1 MRSNQ
6 PRAIALALAI
16 AATGCARA
24 AQPAQGPAP
33 SPTTATPPAS
43 ATTTTGSR
51 IRQPFT
57 DADVRFMSEMIPHH
71 AQAMVM
77 ARLVPSRTESQSI
90 RTLAGR
96 IVNAQGDEIALMQR
110 WLRDR
115 NKPVP
120 QPDTT
125 NAHAG
130 HGASHGAGHGAHAM
144 PGMLS
149 HAQMQQLEAARGREF
164 DRLFLTFMIQHHRG
178 AVEMVKQLLASTGA
192 AQDDMVFKLQ
202 ADINVDQITEIA
214 RMQQMLADFV
224 FDAK

>member
-1 MRSNQ
+1 MCRDQ
-6 PRAIALALAI
+6 PRVIALALAI
-16 AATGCARA
+16 AAAGCARA
-24 AQPAQGPAP
+24 AHPPQGAMPSPSAAP
-33 SPTTATPPAS
+33 SAPSAS
-43 ATTTTGSR
+43 SPSR
-51 IRQPFT
+51 VRQPFT

-77 ARLVPSRTESQSI
+77 ARLVPSRTENHSI

-125 NAHAG
+125 NVHAG
-130 HGASHGAGHGAHAM
+130 HGGGHGAHLMA
-144 PGMLS
+144 GMLS
-149 HAQMQQLEAARGREF
+149 HPQMQQLEAARGRAF

-178 AVEMVKQLLASTGA
+178 AVEMVKQLLSSTGA